1 MEDRYDLE
9 LKNKYYYCFNFK
21 VFFIPSIVVFP
32 LMFIF
37 QHFQNDFYLFFCTF
51 ISLFILTWN
60 FPFLYKITYMRP
72 IYFEDLDDNNIE
84 PGKKIKKN
92 ILYNIELSKKFKD
105 RFIIYQQLLTS
116 ITFAIT
122 VDYLYYRFQT
132 TEYQL
137 FELLGFLGGVLSL
150 FTKVIKFSGR
160 IMLSIFYRLKKR
172 EKEKLLEQLQL
183 DL

>member
-1 MEDRYDLE
+1 
-9 LKNKYYYCFNFK
+9 
-21 VFFIPSIVVFP
+21 
-32 LMFIF
+32 MFES
-37 QHFQNDFYLFFCTF
+37 FC
-51 ISLFILTWN
+51 L
-60 FPFLYKITYMRP
+60 
-72 IYFEDLDDNNIE
+72 
-84 PGKKIKKN
+84 N

-160 IMLSIFYRLKKR
+160 IMLSIFYRLKKM
-172 EKEKLLEQLQL
+172 
-183 DL
+183 